1 MCSSNGLKI
10 NGDLQEV
17 GATAKVVHNVEL
29 SKSQS
34 GVTAKI
40 LGSNYTLSVFFDGNT
55 AQIHLMGMNRKK
67 DKDLRVYQLWP
78 LDVDTDQF
86 SDTKTKILNSQ
97 TDRTFLLKPDNT
109 GK

>member
-78 LDVDTDQF
+78 LEIQWYKNKNTEQSNRQD
-86 SDTKTKILNSQ
+86 
-97 TDRTFLLKPDNT
+97 FLVEAR
-109 GK
+109 